1 MINVTEMHKKIAQQ
15 RIYRELIRKWR
26 FAALAKKITR
36 KKLELMNKNLHAS
49 YLQTA
54 DEFFGDDNVG
64 MFIGENPQVG
74 EDMGKKYYSNVE
86 KKYSF
91 VIK

>member
-36 KKLELMNKNLHAS
+36 KKLELMYKNPHAS

-54 DEFFGDDNVG
+54 DEFLGDNNVG
-64 MFIGENPQVG
+64 IFTGANPQVG